1 MRFLDDLALLT
12 GRILLAALLLP
23 SGVKKLMD
31 IGGTTQML
39 AAKGLPLPELFA
51 LAAGVTETVVPILL
65 VLGLVPRVTAVLAGG
80 FVVVATLTS
89 HRFWEIA
96 DPAMAMGQ
104 QIHFLKNMAIVGGTM
119 FYFVAGAGRFA
130 LGAKR

>member
-12 GRILLAALLLP
+12 GRILMAVLFLP

-31 IGGTTQML
+31 LGGTAQML
-39 AAKGLPLPELFA
+39 AAKGLPMPDLFA
-51 LAAGVTETVVPILL
+51 IAAGVTETAVPILL
-65 VLGLVPRVTAVLAGG
+65 VLGIVPRLTAVLAGG

-104 QIHFLKNMAIVGGTM
+104 QIHFLKNVAIIGGTM

-130 LGAKR
+130 LGGKR

>member
-12 GRILLAALLLP
+12 GRILMAVLFLP
-23 SGVKKLMD
+23 SGVKKIMD
-31 IGGTTQML
+31 LGGTAQML
-39 AAKGLPLPELFA
+39 AAKGLPMPDLFA
-51 LAAGVTETVVPILL
+51 IAAGVTETAVPILL
-65 VLGLVPRVTAVLAGG
+65 VLGIVPRLTAVLAGG

-104 QIHFLKNMAIVGGTM
+104 QIHFLKNVAIIGGTM

-130 LGAKR
+130 LGGKR

>member
-31 IGGTTQML
+31 IGGTAQML
-39 AAKGLPLPELFA
+39 AAKGLPMPELFA

>member
-12 GRILLAALLLP
+12 GRILMAVLFLP

-31 IGGTTQML
+31 LGGTAHML
-39 AAKGLPLPELFA
+39 GAKGLPMPELFA
-51 LAAGVTETVVPILL
+51 IAAGVTETAVPLLL
-65 VLGLVPRVTAVLAGG
+65 VLGFVPRITAVLAGG
-80 FVVVATLTS
+80 FVLVATLTS
-89 HRFWEIA
+89 HRFWEVA

-104 QIHFLKNMAIVGGTM
+104 QIHFLKNIAIIGGTM

-130 LGAKR
+130 LGGKR